1 MGTRKERGVRM
12 LAGVVVLAAGLVG
25 PIAAVA
31 CRPAPLDAVGI
42 STPRGAESSPVGEA
56 ATPEAGALVEGL
68 LGKPMN
74 NVLARQRSRG
84 HGERFDAI
92 VWVNDQALAAWDS
105 GGVMP
110 DGAVLVEE
118 AVELASK
125 GDRPQGL
132 LVMEKKDSAW
142 RFRAVGTDGGAV
154 ADSRCAACHD
164 EAPRDD
170 VFRVDQSRQAAMTDA
185 MTATVPTAVATMAA
199 TYDARSAGRA
209 DASVNP

>member
-1 MGTRKERGVRM
+1 MRTLAGLAM
-12 LAGVVVLAAGLVG
+12 LAAAFAG
-25 PIAAVA
+25 PIVAVA
-31 CRPAPLDAVGI
+31 CRPSPLDAVGI
-42 STPRGAESSPVGEA
+42 SMPRAADSSSVDDAGPEVGL
-56 ATPEAGALVEGL
+56 PL
-68 LGKPMN
+68 LGQLAKQMN
-74 NVLARQRSRG
+74 NVLPRQRSRG

-92 VWVNDQALAAWDS
+92 VWVNDQGLAAWDS

-118 AVELASK
+118 AVELAAK

-132 LVMEKKDSAW
+132 LVMEKKDGAW
-142 RFRAVGTDGGAV
+142 TFRAVGADGGSV
-154 ADSRCAACHD
+154 TDSRCAACHD
-164 EAPRDD
+164 EAARDD

-185 MTATVPTAVATMAA
+185 TTATVPTAVATMAA

>member
-1 MGTRKERGVRM
+1 MTTRSERGVRT
-12 LAGVVVLAAGLVG
+12 LAASVVLTAGFVG

-31 CRPAPLDAVGI
+31 CRPSPLDAVGI
-42 STPRGAESSPVGEA
+42 SMPRGAESSSMA
-56 ATPEAGALVEGL
+56 EAGPEVGSLIEGQL
-68 LGKPMN
+68 CSKPMN

-118 AVELASK
+118 ALELAAK

-132 LVMEKKDSAW
+132 LVMEKKDGAW
-142 RFRAVGTDGGAV
+142 TFRAVGTDGGVV
-154 ADSRCAACHD
+154 ADSRCATCHA

-170 VFRVDQSRQAAMTDA
+170 VFRVDQSRQAAITDA